1 MRTFVECH
9 GDLSQHHSGQL
20 NEIVENSTRHW
31 RHHGHAQITLQTPLF
46 ICGNIASRMNERA
59 QEIASGLPPDLD
71 SLPRLGGFRLRG
83 IAMTRL
89 ETFIDAAFAFAITM
103 LVIAA
108 QQIPDDIETLLAAF
122 KNVPVF
128 VASIVVLGI
137 FWRGHWLWS
146 RRYGLEDGVSILIS
160 WAMIVTILIYI
171 YPLKAVFSSMW
182 FLLSGGR
189 VGHVLGPH
197 SETEVRA
204 LFAVFALGFSAVAL
218 EMVLLNLRAWQLRE
232 PLRLNAR
239 EQAMTFREVTGW
251 SIPVGVGIVS
261 LLLALLLPREQIE
274 WSGWIYF
281 SMAILVPLH
290 RAYSKRK
297 PD

>member
-1 MRTFVECH
+1 
-9 GDLSQHHSGQL
+9 
-20 NEIVENSTRHW
+20 
-31 RHHGHAQITLQTPLF
+31 
-46 ICGNIASRMNERA
+46 MNQRA
-59 QEIASGLPPDLD
+59 QEITSGLPSDLD

-122 KNVPVF
+122 KNVPAF

-146 RRYGLEDGVSILIS
+146 RRYGLEDGISIFIS

-171 YPLKAVFSSMW
+171 YPLKAIFGAMW

-189 VGHVLGPH
+189 VGHMLGPH
-197 SETEVRA
+197 SETEERA
-204 LFAVFALGFSAVAL
+204 LFAVFALGFIAIAL
-218 EMVLLNLRAWQLRE
+218 EMVLLNLHAWKLRE
-232 PLRLNAR
+232 PLRLDAR
-239 EQAMTFREVTGW
+239 ERAMAFREVTGW
-251 SIPVGVGIVS
+251 TIPVTVGILS
-261 LLLALLLPREQIE
+261 LILALSLPRDRIE

-281 SMAILVPLH
+281 SLAILAPLF
-290 RAYSKRK
+290 RAFSRRK
-297 PD
+297 AKHGALS

>member
-1 MRTFVECH
+1 
-9 GDLSQHHSGQL
+9 
-20 NEIVENSTRHW
+20 
-31 RHHGHAQITLQTPLF
+31 
-46 ICGNIASRMNERA
+46 MNKRA
-59 QEIASGLPPDLD
+59 QEIASSLPSDLD
-71 SLPRLGGFRLRG
+71 ALPRLARFRLRG

-122 KNVPVF
+122 KNVPAF

-137 FWRGHWLWS
+137 FQRGHWLWS
-146 RRYGLEDGVSILIS
+146 RRYGLEDGVSIFVS
-160 WAMIVTILIYI
+160 WAMIVTVLIYI
-171 YPLKAVFSSMW
+171 YPLKALFSSMW

-189 VGHVLGPH
+189 VGHTLGPH

-204 LFAVFALGFSAVAL
+204 LFAVFALGFSAIAL

-232 PLRLNAR
+232 PLRLNATER
-239 EQAMTFREVTGW
+239 SMAFREVTGW

-261 LLLALLLPREQIE
+261 LVLALTLPRAQIE
-274 WSGWIYF
+274 WSGWVYF

-290 RAYSKRK
+290 RAYCRRKRE
-297 PD
+297 